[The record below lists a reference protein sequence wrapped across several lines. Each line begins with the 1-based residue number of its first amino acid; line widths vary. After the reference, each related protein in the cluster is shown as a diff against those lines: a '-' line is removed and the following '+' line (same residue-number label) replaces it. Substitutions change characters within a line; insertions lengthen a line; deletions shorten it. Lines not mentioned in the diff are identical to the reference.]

1 MTIKTKFDIGDKVF
15 TLGASNNGKPYV
27 RHGIIDSIDLRVDE
41 TGRKCCYH
49 FKFSDHS
56 KHRIELAVDVTYE
69 EYLFKTEE
77 EVVNR
82 YKLQII

>member
-41 TGRKCCYH
+41 TGGKY
-49 FKFSDHS
+49 STG
-56 KHRIELAVDVTYE
+56 HRP
-69 EYLFKTEE
+69 
-77 EVVNR
+77 
-82 YKLQII
+82 

>member
-41 TGRKCCYH
+41 TGGKYSTGHRPRHIRNRNTAC
-49 FKFSDHS
+49 S
-56 KHRIELAVDVTYE
+56 KTQSRRCISHT
-69 EYLFKTEE
+69 
-77 EVVNR
+77 
-82 YKLQII
+82 